1 MISFLFVG
9 FGGLLGAVCR
19 YGFTVLFPSN
29 GDFPLNTLIINIL
42 GSFLIGIIF
51 ALSDNSGYISQ
62 NAKLFFQ
69 TGFCGGFTTFS
80 TFSLEAL
87 TLIEYGKITLG
98 GVYIFLS
105 VLCCIVGVM
114 FGKMVAMSIIK

>member
-42 GSFLIGIIF
+42 GRVIL
-51 ALSDNSGYISQ
+51 N
-62 NAKLFFQ
+62 
-69 TGFCGGFTTFS
+69 
-80 TFSLEAL
+80 
-87 TLIEYGKITLG
+87 
-98 GVYIFLS
+98 V
-105 VLCCIVGVM
+105 
-114 FGKMVAMSIIK
+114 